1 MKYSDKQII
10 IKAVV
15 DTITSDSY
23 DLVSSDWANSIDEVA
38 GPSDGS
44 KPKPGAKYY
53 KAGDELTITINLK
66 RKP

>member
-1 MKYSDKQII
+1 MKYADKQII

-15 DTITSDSY
+15 DTITSENY
-23 DLVSSDWANSIDEVA
+23 DLVSSDWENSIDELD
-38 GPSDGS
+38 GPEDGS
-44 KPKPGAKYY
+44 KPKPGCKYY